1 MVKNPKLDSAF
12 NLIPKRLKPQNTDM
26 YAWGLWGMSAFMGAI
41 WLIQPFDWLSDQLFG
56 EEKKKKWSFL
66 SNL

>member
-1 MVKNPKLDSAF
+1 M
-12 NLIPKRLKPQNTDM
+12 T
-26 YAWGLWGMSAFMGAI
+26 AFMGAI